1 MDTIWRATIRWPRRH
16 GSGRASV
23 QGRSSLPRLKI
34 LIVTVLAAATLALAA
49 PAYAA
54 SVGTTC
60 SDDGHV
66 LSATAFYTP
75 VGAYHDWY
83 WFTYSLSGA
92 GTGGKSNVNIRLFDN
107 NTQRFADNSPDDLD
121 QNVGYYVSVSPR
133 VRILASHNEKVS
145 YEAIFDE
152 FGPDDRCTVSIVI

>member
-1 MDTIWRATIRWPRRH
+1 MDKIWRATIRWPRRH

-23 QGRSSLPRLKI
+23 QGRSSLPRLRI
-34 LIVTVLAAATLALAA
+34 LIVAVLAAATLALAA

-54 SVGTTC
+54 RVGATC
-60 SDDGHV
+60 SDDGQV
-66 LSATAFYTP
+66 FSATAFYSP

-83 WFTYSLSGA
+83 QFAYSLGGA

-107 NTQRFADNSPDDLD
+107 STQRFAYNSPDDLD

-133 VRILASHNEKVS
+133 VRILASHNERVS
-145 YEAIFDE
+145 FEAIFDE
-152 FGPDDRCTVSIVI
+152 FGPDDRCTVSITI